1 MAKLEK
7 SRGGASQLFPFTGEV
22 SGNVDDSSQCF
33 MTDSV
38 TWGFGSIC
46 LTIFIKN
53 RILQLYGL

>member
-1 MAKLEK
+1 MAKLEE
-7 SRGGASQLFPFTGEV
+7 SRVGASQLFPFAGEV

-38 TWGFGSIC
+38 TWDFGSIC
-46 LTIFIKN
+46 FIIFIKN